1 MSTILKTRAGI
12 GTLAYDT
19 WELTKP
25 DPNEEEMHRL
35 AAKGWNHESLS
46 SVADDLLKAA
56 TRLNEDV
63 KKETKYWDQV
73 LSFTEKGWSVF
84 KIPSGENVLGVQIG
98 ATEAGLLFQKRGL
111 VALRTNEDG
120 SIKLHRHITTVQKT
134 VRIRISKRG
143 QITGSCR
150 LPSVASALDSDDEL
164 EDLVRRARDS
174 LFDQEL
180 YHEMVLEARH
190 LLPFNVTLRD
200 DVLHLPLGPQ
210 SDTGDLQ
217 EVLVDVVSV
226 DESILPSARISTDDG
241 LAELVAVVL
250 RLLLSHAYYQRLKR
264 RSQIPPPLTEQK
276 RPNPPHAIIRP
287 LLSHLHHH
295 NAVNQLRTFLERVAN
310 ILRSAGLTV
319 QFDLVAHST
328 QAKLNEIISPTKT
341 STANESIIHALINVL
356 SQPLQSTATFTL
368 PSINVTKNKKA
379 EENTISIDINTL
391 FAQPSSGVEY
401 EFSLPTAMTK
411 IILGPDSTSF
421 ATHGAHF
428 TFSTFSELTEYFCNI
443 LATDIVHNIMA
454 ARHPRWKPIDRTPPA
469 EIFGSLERTGRTPKP
484 KEMVCLG
491 IELSDQ
497 KLELYLRQ
505 VDAREEEDEDALEFV
520 QKQICVW
527 NGSDNDGSFIEELKM
542 WIEVIQSVHLI
553 GDFDN

>member
-1 MSTILKTRAGI
+1 M
-12 GTLAYDT
+12 Y
-19 WELTKP
+19 
-25 DPNEEEMHRL
+25 RL

-46 SVADDLLKAA
+46 SAADDLLKAA

-73 LSFTEKGWSVF
+73 LSFTEKGWPVF
-84 KIPSGENVLGVQIG
+84 KLPSGEKALGVQIG

-120 SIKLHRHITTVQKT
+120 SIKLHRHITAAQKT
-134 VRIRISKRG
+134 VRIRISRHD

-150 LPSVASALDSDDEL
+150 LPSVASAIDSDDEL

-200 DVLHLPLGPQ
+200 DILHLPLGPQ
-210 SDTGDLQ
+210 SDTGDLH
-217 EVLVDVVSV
+217 EVLVDLVSV
-226 DESILPSARISTDDG
+226 DESTLPSAGISTDDG

-250 RLLLSHAYYQRLKR
+250 RLLLSHAYYQRLRR
-264 RSQIPPPLTEQK
+264 RSQIPVPLTEQK
-276 RPNPPHAIIRP
+276 RSNPPHAIIRP

-295 NAVNQLRTFLERVAN
+295 NAVNQLRTFLERVAKV
-310 ILRSAGLTV
+310 LHSAGLTV
-319 QFDLVAHST
+319 QFDLAAYST
-328 QAKLNEIISPTKT
+328 QVKLNEIISPTKT
-341 STANESIIHALINVL
+341 SPVNESIIHALIHVL

-379 EENTISIDINTL
+379 EEHTISIDIKTL

-401 EFSLPTAMTK
+401 VFSLPTAMTK
-411 IILGPDSTSF
+411 IILGPDPTAF

-428 TFSTFSELTEYFCNI
+428 KFSTLSELTEYFCNL
-443 LATDIVHNIMA
+443 LATDIVHNIVA

-469 EIFGSLERTGRTPKP
+469 EIFGSLESTARSLKP
-484 KEMVCLG
+484 KEMVCFG
-491 IELSDQ
+491 VQVSDQ
-497 KLELYLRQ
+497 NLELYLRQ
-505 VDAREEEDEDALEFV
+505 DGAREEEDEGGLKFV
-520 QKQICVW
+520 QKQLYVW
-527 NGSDNDGSFIEELKM
+527 NGSDNDRSFIEELKT
-542 WIEVIQSVHLI
+542 WVEVIELVYLI
-553 GDFDN
+553 GDFGN